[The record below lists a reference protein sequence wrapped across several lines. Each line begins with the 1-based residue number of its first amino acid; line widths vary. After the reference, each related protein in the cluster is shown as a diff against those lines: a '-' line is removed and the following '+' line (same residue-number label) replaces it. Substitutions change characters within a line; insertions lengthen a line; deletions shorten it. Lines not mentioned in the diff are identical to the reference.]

1 LGFFFQNKSTNQTLK
16 DQTCKSGFLRIC
28 FVLKYYRFVRTGR
41 IFWKLAGFMIHD
53 SNRAFFIAPDLRFQS
68 LQNLWSQDSQD
79 ESTALRFPYKI
90 TATLRIIPII
100 IRQHLR
106 MLESIYYC
114 QSLLKVLLTNL
125 MPRPAQLSTN
135 DEFHL

>member
-1 LGFFFQNKSTNQTLK
+1 
-16 DQTCKSGFLRIC
+16 
-28 FVLKYYRFVRTGR
+28 
-41 IFWKLAGFMIHD
+41 MIHD

-90 TATLRIIPII
+90 TATFRIIPII

-114 QSLLKVLLTNL
+114 SVAVKGTLDKPNASACSAIHKRRIPSIRAIEL
-125 MPRPAQLSTN
+125 
-135 DEFHL
+135 F